1 MGSAN
6 ECCVACRKLYLAES
20 RLDSRFVIEVCFE
33 IFVDVFFLPKYRG
46 SALLSEAKKKV
57 DALQGKIREIE
68 MQEKVLMQKI
78 HQRKEH
84 KKLSIF

>member
-6 ECCVACRKLYLAES
+6 ECCVASEDYIWLNQDWIHILSLKYALKFCWR
-20 RLDSRFVIEVCFE
+20 I
-33 IFVDVFFLPKYRG
+33 FLPKYRG

-57 DALQGKIREIE
+57 DALQAKIKEIE
-68 MQEKVLMQKI
+68 MQENVLMQKI